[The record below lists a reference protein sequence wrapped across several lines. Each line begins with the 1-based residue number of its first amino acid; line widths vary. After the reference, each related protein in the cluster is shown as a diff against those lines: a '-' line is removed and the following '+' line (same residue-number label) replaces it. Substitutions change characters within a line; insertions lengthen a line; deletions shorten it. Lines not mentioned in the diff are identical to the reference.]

1 MTEAYF
7 KLKRD
12 LRCAGISLRAIA
24 RDAGVSHTAVTD
36 VARGARR
43 SKRIEEIIALRP
55 GTEPSHLWPDRY
67 SRKGGAT

>member
-1 MTEAYF
+1 MTESYS

-12 LRCAGISLRAIA
+12 LRSAGISLRAIA
-24 RDAGVSHTAVTD
+24 REAGVSHTAVTD

-43 SKRIEEIIALRP
+43 SKRIEEIIALRL
-55 GTEPSHLWPDRY
+55 GTEPSLLWPDRY